1 MNIGNLLSRHAQ
13 YQPNKLA
20 LIFED
25 RRLTYK
31 EYNQNVNRLANAL
44 LEMGIQKGDKISTL
58 LPNCMEI
65 LEVYWAAAKIGAVA
79 VPHSMLLLA
88 EGLKSLLND
97 SDTSM
102 VVTSSAMVETLDRI
116 RKDLPAI
123 SEDRFLLIDSADTPG
138 YRDYHALKSVAGDA
152 DPQGIKIHEDD
163 IYNIMYSS
171 GTTGHPKGIVI
182 SHKIRVAY
190 ATLSASIF
198 RMTPESVMLHSG
210 ALVFNGAFITLLTSM
225 FLGATFI
232 LHRQFDT
239 EAFIDTVQS
248 EKVTHVMMVP
258 SQVVGVLHSAN
269 FSAEALSSL
278 EMICSVGAPLHREHK
293 EELIRHLPNR
303 LYELYGLTEGFMT
316 ILDRN
321 DYETK
326 TGSVGAPT
334 AFFDLRIE
342 DDQKKQAPAGE
353 VGEIV
358 GRGPIQMVEYYKR
371 PELTRQAVVEGWLY
385 TGDMGYVDEDG
396 FLYLVDRK
404 KDMIISGGLNIYPVE
419 VERVIYEHPAV
430 SQCAVIGVPHDR
442 WGEETKAFVVLRQGQ
457 EASEDEIIR
466 FCKESLASY
475 KKPKSV
481 EFLDALPRNP
491 QGKILKRVLRDRYW
505 KDKERKI

>member
-1 MNIGNLLSRHAQ
+1 MDIGNLLSRHAQ
-13 YQPNKLA
+13 YQPDKLA
-20 LIFED
+20 LVFED

-31 EYNQNVNRLANAL
+31 EYNQNVNRLANAFL
-44 LEMGIQKGDKISTL
+44 DMGIKKGDKISTL

-88 EGLKSLLND
+88 DGLKSLLND
-97 SDTSM
+97 SDTTM
-102 VVTSSAMVETLDRI
+102 VVTHSAMVKTLDRI
-116 RKDLPAI
+116 RKDLPQI
-123 SEDRFLLIDSADTPG
+123 PDDRFLLIDSGDTRG
-138 YRDYHALKSVAGDA
+138 YQDYHGLKAMVSDI
-152 DPQGIKIHEDD
+152 DPQGIEIHEDD
-163 IYNIMYSS
+163 VYNIMYSS

-210 ALVFNGAFITLLTSM
+210 ALVFNGAFITLLASM
-225 FLGATFI
+225 FLGSTFI
-232 LHRQFDT
+232 LHPQFDT
-239 EAFIDTVQS
+239 EAFIETVQR
-248 EKVTHVMMVP
+248 EKATHVIMVP

-269 FSAEALSSL
+269 FSAKALSTL
-278 EMICSVGAPLHREHK
+278 EMICSVGAPLHKEHK

-321 DYETK
+321 EYETK

-342 DDQKKQAPAGE
+342 DDDKHQVPTGV

-358 GRGPIQMVEYYKR
+358 GKGPIQMVEYYKR
-371 PELTRQAVVEGWLY
+371 PELTRQAVVNGWLY

-404 KDMIISGGLNIYPVE
+404 KDLIISGGVNVYPKDIEEIIVQHPDVME
-419 VERVIYEHPAV
+419 VAV
-430 SQCAVIGVPHDR
+430 FGIQDEK
-442 WGEETKAFVVLRQGQ
+442 WGETPIAAVTLTDTANITAEELVEWTNGRVSAKFQRIHQAIIL
-457 EASEDEIIR
+457 ED
-466 FCKESLASY
+466 F
-475 KKPKSV
+475 
-481 EFLDALPRNP
+481 PRNAA
-491 QGKILKRVLRDRYW
+491 GKTLKRTIRDDFLAE
-505 KDKERKI
+505 KA

>member
-1 MNIGNLLSRHAQ
+1 MDIANLLSRHAQ
-13 YQPNKLA
+13 YQPNKQA
-20 LIFED
+20 VVFED

-31 EYNQNVNRLANAL
+31 EYNHNVNRLANAL
-44 LEMGIQKGDKISTL
+44 LDMGIKKGDKISTL

-97 SDTSM
+97 SDTCL
-102 VVTSSAMVETLDRI
+102 VVADSSMVETLDPI

-123 SEDRFLLIDSADTPG
+123 SEDRFLLVDGGDTPG
-138 YRDYHALKSVAGDA
+138 YRDYHALTSAASDA
-152 DPQGIKIHEDD
+152 DPQGIEIHEDD

-190 ATLSASIF
+190 TTLSASIF

-225 FLGATFI
+225 FLGSTFI

-239 EAFIDTVQS
+239 EAFIDTVQR

-258 SQVVGVLHSAN
+258 SQVVGVLHSPN
-269 FSAEALSSL
+269 FSAEALSTL
-278 EMICSVGAPLHREHK
+278 EMICSVGAPLHKEHK

-321 DYETK
+321 DYEKK

-342 DDQKKQAPAGE
+342 DDEKQQVPDGV

-358 GRGPIQMVEYYKR
+358 GKGPIQMVEYYKR
-371 PELTRQAVVEGWLY
+371 PEMTRQAVIDGWLY

-404 KDMIISGGLNIYPVE
+404 KDLIISGGVNVYPKDIEEIIVQHPDVVE
-419 VERVIYEHPAV
+419 VAVFGVSDEKWGETPIAAVTSAKTANITAEELVQWTNERVSAKFQRIHQA
-430 SQCAVIGVPHDR
+430 II
-442 WGEETKAFVVLRQGQ
+442 L
-457 EASEDEIIR
+457 EDFPRNAAGKTMKRTIR
-466 FCKESLASY
+466 D
-475 KKPKSV
+475 
-481 EFLDALPRNP
+481 EFLAE
-491 QGKILKRVLRDRYW
+491 KA
-505 KDKERKI
+505 

>member
-1 MNIGNLLSRHAQ
+1 V
-13 YQPNKLA
+13 K
-20 LIFED
+20 
-25 RRLTYK
+25 
-31 EYNQNVNRLANAL
+31 
-44 LEMGIQKGDKISTL
+44 TL
-58 LPNCMEI
+58 N
-65 LEVYWAAAKIGAVA
+65 
-79 VPHSMLLLA
+79 
-88 EGLKSLLND
+88 
-97 SDTSM
+97 
-102 VVTSSAMVETLDRI
+102 RI

-123 SEDRFLLIDSADTPG
+123 ADDRFLITDSPDTPG
-138 YRDYHALKSVAGDA
+138 YRDYHELKSAASDA
-152 DPQGIKIHEDD
+152 DPQGMEVHEDD
-163 IYNIMYSS
+163 VYNIMYSS

-190 ATLSASIF
+190 AVLSASIF

-239 EAFIDTVQS
+239 EAFIDTVER

-269 FSAEALSSL
+269 FSAEALSAL

-293 EELIRHLPNR
+293 DELIRHLPNR

-321 DYETK
+321 DYEKK

-342 DDQKKQAPAGE
+342 DDDKRPVSVGV

-358 GRGPIQMVEYYKR
+358 GKGPIQMVEYYKR
-371 PELTRQAVVEGWLY
+371 PEMTRQAIVNGWLY
-385 TGDMGYVDEDG
+385 TGDMGYMDEDG

-404 KDMIISGGLNIYPVE
+404 KDMIISGGVNVYPKDIEEIIVQHPDILE
-419 VERVIYEHPAV
+419 VAVFGIPHEKWGESPVAAVTLTKTAALTAEELVQWTNERVSAKFQRIH
-430 SQCAVIGVPHDR
+430 QVII
-442 WGEETKAFVVLRQGQ
+442 L
-457 EASEDEIIR
+457 ED
-466 FCKESLASY
+466 
-475 KKPKSV
+475 
-481 EFLDALPRNP
+481 LPRNAA
-491 QGKILKRVLRDRYW
+491 GKTLKRTIRDDFLTE
-505 KDKERKI
+505 KA

>member
-1 MNIGNLLSRHAQ
+1 MNIGSLLSRHGR

-20 LIFED
+20 LVFED
-25 RRLTYK
+25 RRLTYG

-44 LEMGIQKGDKISTL
+44 LDMGIQKGDKISTL

-79 VPHSMLLLA
+79 VPHSMLLLTD
-88 EGLKSLLND
+88 GLKSLLND
-97 SDTSM
+97 SDTTM
-102 VVTSSAMVETLDRI
+102 VVTNSSMVETLDNI

-123 SEDRFLLIDSADTPG
+123 PDDRFLLIDGGGMPG
-138 YRDYHALKSVAGDA
+138 YRDYHGLKAMASDA

-182 SHKIRVAY
+182 NHKIRVAY
-190 ATLSASIF
+190 STLSASIF

-225 FLGATFI
+225 FLGSTFI
-232 LHRQFDT
+232 LHPQFDT
-239 EAFIDTVQS
+239 EAFIETVQR

-278 EMICSVGAPLHREHK
+278 EMICSVGAPLHKEHK
-293 EELIRHLPNR
+293 EELIKHLPNR

-334 AFFDLRIE
+334 AFFDIRIE
-342 DDQKKQAPAGE
+342 NDDKKQVPAGV

-358 GRGPIQMVEYYKR
+358 GKGPIQMVEYYKR
-371 PELTRQAVVEGWLY
+371 PGLTRQAVVEGWLY

-404 KDMIISGGLNIYPVE
+404 KDMIISGGVNVYPRDIEEIIVQHPDVMEAAVFGIPDEKWGETPVAAVTMAITANISTEELVHWTN
-419 VERVIYEHPAV
+419 ERVSAKFQRIH
-430 SQCAVIGVPHDR
+430 QAVI
-442 WGEETKAFVVLRQGQ
+442 L
-457 EASEDEIIR
+457 EDFPRNAAGKTLKRTIR
-466 FCKESLASY
+466 D
-475 KKPKSV
+475 
-481 EFLDALPRNP
+481 EFLAE
-491 QGKILKRVLRDRYW
+491 KT
-505 KDKERKI
+505 

>member
-1 MNIGNLLSRHAQ
+1 MNIGSLLSRHAQ
-13 YQPNKLA
+13 YQPDKPA
-20 LIFED
+20 LVFEEN
-25 RRLTYK
+25 RLTYK

-44 LEMGIQKGDKISTL
+44 LDMGIQKGDKISTL

-65 LEVYWAAAKIGAVA
+65 LEVYWAAAIIGAVA

-123 SEDRFLLIDSADTPG
+123 AKDRFLLIDGADTPG
-138 YRDYHALKSVAGDA
+138 YRDYHALKSAASDA

-190 ATLSASIF
+190 STLSASIF

-239 EAFIDTVQS
+239 EAFIDTVRREQ
-248 EKVTHVMMVP
+248 VTHVMMVP

-293 EELIRHLPNR
+293 EALIKHLPNR

-342 DDQKKQAPAGE
+342 DDQKSQVPTGE

-404 KDMIISGGLNIYPVE
+404 KDMIISGGVNVYPRDIEEIIVQHPDVME
-419 VERVIYEHPAV
+419 AAVFGIPDEKWGETPVAAITLVKTANMSTEELVHWTNERVSAKFQRIHQAIILEDFPRNA
-430 SQCAVIGVPHDR
+430 AGKTLKRTIRDEFLG
-442 WGEETKAFVVLRQGQ
+442 TKA
-457 EASEDEIIR
+457 
-466 FCKESLASY
+466 
-475 KKPKSV
+475 
-481 EFLDALPRNP
+481 
-491 QGKILKRVLRDRYW
+491 
-505 KDKERKI
+505 

>member
-1 MNIGNLLSRHAQ
+1 MNIGNLLSRHAR
-13 YQPNKLA
+13 YQPDKLA
-20 LIFED
+20 LVFED
-25 RRLTYK
+25 RRLTYQ
-31 EYNQNVNRLANAL
+31 EYNRNVNCLANAL
-44 LEMGIQKGDKISTL
+44 LGMGVKKGDKISTL
-58 LPNCMEI
+58 LPNGMEI

-97 SDTSM
+97 SDTST
-102 VVTSSAMVETLDRI
+102 VVTCSAMVETLDRI

-123 SEDRFLLIDSADTPG
+123 SEDRFLLIDGAETPG
-138 YRDYHALKSVAGDA
+138 YRDYHTLTSAASDA
-152 DPQGIKIHEDD
+152 DPQGIEIHEDD

-171 GTTGHPKGIVI
+171 GTTGDPKGIVI

-210 ALVFNGAFITLLTSM
+210 ALVFNGAFITLLASM
-225 FLGATFI
+225 FLGSTFI

-239 EAFIDTVQS
+239 EAFIDTVRR

-258 SQVVGVLHSAN
+258 SQVVGVLHSQN
-269 FSAEALSSL
+269 FSAEALSTL
-278 EMICSVGAPLHREHK
+278 EMICSVGAPLHKEHK

-321 DYETK
+321 DYEQK

-342 DDQKKQAPAGE
+342 DERKNPVSAGQ

-358 GRGPIQMVEYYKR
+358 GKGPIQMVEYYKR
-371 PELTRQAVVEGWLY
+371 PEMTRQAIVNGWLY

-404 KDMIISGGLNIYPVE
+404 KDMIISGGVNVYPKDIEEIIVQ
-419 VERVIYEHPAV
+419 HPDVMEA
-430 SQCAVIGVPHDR
+430 AVIGIQDEK
-442 WGEETKAFVVLRQGQ
+442 WGETPVAAVTLAKGATLTAEELVQWTNERVSAKFQRIRRAVLL
-457 EASEDEIIR
+457 ED
-466 FCKESLASY
+466 F
-475 KKPKSV
+475 
-481 EFLDALPRNP
+481 PRNAA
-491 QGKILKRVLRDRYW
+491 GKTMKRTIRDDFLAR
-505 KDKERKI
+505 KDNI

>member
-1 MNIGNLLSRHAQ
+1 MDIGNLLSCHAQ

-20 LIFED
+20 LVFED
-25 RRLTYK
+25 NRLTYK

-44 LEMGIQKGDKISTL
+44 LDMGIQKGDKISTL

-88 EGLKSLLND
+88 DGLKSLLND
-97 SDTSM
+97 SDTTM
-102 VVTSSAMVETLDRI
+102 VVTNASMVETLNNI

-123 SEDRFLLIDSADTPG
+123 PNDRFLLIDGGDMPG
-138 YRDYHALKSVAGDA
+138 YRDYHALKSMADDA
-152 DPQGIKIHEDD
+152 DPQDIEISEDD

-190 ATLSASIF
+190 STLSASIF

-225 FLGATFI
+225 FLGSTFI

-239 EAFIDTVQS
+239 EAFIETVQR

-269 FSAEALSSL
+269 FSAEALSTL
-278 EMICSVGAPLHREHK
+278 EMICSVGAPLHKEHK
-293 EELIRHLPNR
+293 EELIKHLPNR

-316 ILDRN
+316 ILDKN
-321 DYETK
+321 DYENK
-326 TGSVGAPT
+326 TGSVGSPT

-342 DDQKKQAPAGE
+342 DDDKNQVPAGV

-358 GRGPIQMVEYYKR
+358 GKGPIQMVEYYKR
-371 PELTRQAVVEGWLY
+371 PEMTRQAIVNGWLY

-404 KDMIISGGLNIYPVE
+404 KDMIISGGVNVYPKDIEEIIVQHPDVMEAAVFGVLDEKWGETPIAAVTLAKTANISAEELVRWTN
-419 VERVIYEHPAV
+419 ERVSAKFQRIH
-430 SQCAVIGVPHDR
+430 QAVILEDFPRNAAGKTLKRTIRD
-442 WGEETKAFVVLRQGQ
+442 EFLETKA
-457 EASEDEIIR
+457 
-466 FCKESLASY
+466 
-475 KKPKSV
+475 
-481 EFLDALPRNP
+481 
-491 QGKILKRVLRDRYW
+491 
-505 KDKERKI
+505 